1 MASPESLK
9 KLREIIT
16 ENLRIQRSG
25 APSIPYIDVTHA
37 LDDSRARQNH
47 VVFGRRGCGKTL
59 LLQNAAKLSASDRK
73 TIYLNCEDFKN
84 HSFPNVLIVIL
95 DAVFSEME
103 KRLTG
108 WFGKKKKSRELIEG
122 IRQQLAAMQ
131 QKDDERKEKVVETN
145 STGDS
150 RAIKAGCNR
159 ETTDQVSANVGNKAI
174 GAEVS
179 ALSKLGSN
187 FSITGEYS
195 KTRAQ
200 ATERAYERADS
211 KIQELN
217 MLLPKLK
224 ASLRDFFE
232 ISSNT
237 KIIFLQIDDFCHLQ
251 REHQPFIM
259 DYIHR
264 LCKDLPLYFKV
275 ATLRHASVLYAER
288 GGATS
293 RRARAAR
300 LSTN

>member
-237 KIIFLQIDDFCHLQ
+237 KIIFLQIDDFYHLQ